1 MTASEMKKY
10 KLVEK
15 KGEGTFS
22 EVVKAQNIQEGT
34 FHAIKCMKAS
44 MESIHQVNNLRE
56 IQALRKLTPHA
67 NIVALQEVLYDEPSG
82 RLAMVFELMDA
93 NLYDLIRGRREHLDP
108 NLITNLGYQLFT
120 GLLHMHANGIFHR
133 DIKPENILIDETRTI
148 LKLADLG
155 SCRGVY
161 NKPPFTEYIAT
172 RWYRS
177 PECLL
182 TDGHYGA
189 EMDIWGAGTVMFEI
203 ISLFPLFPG
212 SDEVDQINRI
222 HKIMGTPNASILAKL
237 RKNSSTMNTMKFP
250 PEEGIGIKHFIPH
263 ASASCINLLT
273 KTLIYDFSERITAKE
288 CLAHPY
294 FEEERVKAKNQPVDV
309 AAASTADV
317 STFSNHA
324 TLDTNKAVS
333 DGIPVRNNRKV
344 APNKRESK
352 LSPKSQASAPIKQI
366 TTKTTK
372 PIRSSRPVRK
382 TNNKPADQNK
392 PAPTRRTTKLPKLRP
407 EKEKSITRLGKQT
420 SNATSNTASTTKSQK
435 STKQQ
440 KSSTDVKTTKPE
452 RSRSKYANITS
463 SGYGSSAYKPN
474 QPKKT
479 ATKKKVIGGTGINKK
494 VETASTAASSMG
506 SRKENGNTAGGAGA
520 ASSSKPKM
528 RTRMDR
534 GMLRGGR
541 PRRLPAIRG

>member
-22 EVVKAQNIQEGT
+22 EVVKAQNIEEGT

-93 NLYDLIRGRREHLDP
+93 NLYDLVRGRREHLDP

-120 GLLHMHANGIFHR
+120 GLQHMHTNGIFHR

-155 SCRGVY
+155 SCRGIY

-237 RKNSSTMNTMKFP
+237 RKKSSTMNAMKFP
-250 PEEGIGIKHFIPH
+250 PEDGIGIKHFIPH

-294 FEEERVKAKNQPVDV
+294 FEEEQTKAKESKVNVP
-309 AAASTADV
+309 ASTTDV
-317 STFSNHA
+317 STAHA
-324 TLDTNKAVS
+324 TLDTDKSHSN
-333 DGIPVRNNRKV
+333 GIPVKIGRKV
-344 APNKRESK
+344 APNKTESK
-352 LSPKSQASAPIKQI
+352 SSPKSHSSAPIKQI

-372 PIRSSRPVRK
+372 PGRTIRPARK
-382 TNNKPADQNK
+382 TNKPPEQNK
-392 PAPTRRTTKLPKLRP
+392 PVPPRRNTKLPKLSKP
-407 EKEKSITRLGKQT
+407 EKSHSTTRLGKQASHGTFT
-420 SNATSNTASTTKSQK
+420 SSTTKSSK
-435 STKQQ
+435 TKEKQ
-440 KSSTDVKTTKPE
+440 STDTNTKSTKPE
-452 RSRSKYANITS
+452 RSKSKYSNITS
-463 SGYGSSAYKPN
+463 SGYGSSAYKPVHRETN
-474 QPKKT
+474 KAKKT
-479 ATKKKVIGGTGINKK
+479 ATKKKVMGGTGIHKK
-494 VETASTAASSMG
+494 GVETASTAASSK
-506 SRKENGNTAGGAGA
+506 SENEKKTAGAGGG
-520 ASSSKPKM
+520 SSSPKAKM

-534 GMLRGGR
+534 RMLRGGR
-541 PRRLPAIRG
+541 SRRLPAIRG